1 MPQSFNDM
9 TSTNGPVSR
18 SGGEDVQTVTSP
30 SGAGKPANGTDSP
43 RVNTQPI
50 QAGINSTPSSNK
62 DQTGA
67 QHFNGE
73 SV

>member
-1 MPQSFNDM
+1 MPQSFDE
-9 TSTNGPVSR
+9 TSMNQGPVNR
-18 SGGEDVQTVTSP
+18 SGGQDVQTVTSP

-43 RVNTQPI
+43 RVNTQTF
-50 QAGINSTPSSNK
+50 QAGNNSTPSSNK